1 MSGVRGVRRVRGVV
15 QRVEWGGGRA
25 GGDVLKQTEQNMM
38 TAMRITM
45 SSTMSCTLKFCHHIL
60 FRSVRPVL

>member
-15 QRVEWGGGRA
+15 QRVELGGGGR
-25 GGDVLKQTEQNMM
+25 GDVLKQTEQNMM